1 MDGRVGMAALL
12 AEEGA
17 PAPCMATLYEQ
28 SAAQLPVYAQ
38 PRFVRVL
45 RDASEVRH
53 NAAPATSPAAIR
65 PQLPY
70 PKFRYSR
77 PSPSS
82 RAPPRCGTRASTQTK
97 CRASS
102 CATRRRAPTCRSTR
116 GRTRRSSRAGMCW
129 ADWTKLHQKVETS
142 ERLSDSC
149 RRSASVSGLVRKL
162 KSNDTRRGANGW
174 THHWR

>member
-1 MDGRVGMAALL
+1 MTTLPRVQVPHVDGRVGMAALL
-12 AEEGA
+12 AEEDA

-65 PQLPY
+65 PPLPD

-82 RAPPRCGTRASTQTK
+82 RAQPRCGTRASTQTK

-116 GRTRRSSRAGMCW
+116 GRTRRSSRARMCW
-129 ADWTKLHQKVETS
+129 ADWARNCTQGSSETS
-142 ERLSDSC
+142 ITTIRTVMSPLA
-149 RRSASVSGLVRKL
+149 ASVSGFYLH
-162 KSNDTRRGANGW
+162 AN
-174 THHWR
+174 